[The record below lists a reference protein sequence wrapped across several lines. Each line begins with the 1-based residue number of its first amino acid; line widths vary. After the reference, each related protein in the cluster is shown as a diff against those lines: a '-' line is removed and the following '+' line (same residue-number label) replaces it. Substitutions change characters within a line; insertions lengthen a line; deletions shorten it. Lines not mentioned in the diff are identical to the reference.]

1 MLSPSRSSLS
11 GGGRTRHWPELGV
24 LSGGGLCWCVM
35 RRGLGCAP
43 ANAQGSCRE
52 GGGAGPWARP
62 AVFPSQ
68 AALGLLHSI
77 CLVLEQQKLARRG
90 IGLEKTSDLRQ
101 PPKPLRHSCPSTVPH
116 FPRVRRGLL
125 ALPVSPAS
133 PSAIPVFS
141 IHVSCGG
148 DEPCPKSFS

>member
-1 MLSPSRSSLS
+1 MLSPSWNSLS
-11 GGGRTRHWPELGV
+11 GGGRTHPWPELGM
-24 LSGGGLCWCVM
+24 LSGGGLC
-35 RRGLGCAP
+35 CAP
-43 ANAQGSCRE
+43 ANTQGSCRE

-101 PPKPLRHSCPSTVPH
+101 PPKQLCHSCPSTVPH
-116 FPRVRRGLL
+116 FPRVRWGLL
-125 ALPVSPAS
+125 ALLVSPAS

-148 DEPCPKSFS
+148 DEPCPRSFS